1 MKLALLSVACLL
13 AFAGTV
19 AVAKEKRDS
28 KKLARVEKGQRERKL
43 ASGQAAPVEAGQRP
57 AEKPAGSTPRTQS
70 LGRDQSGVFVNAPAS
85 NSGYSPEFLMRGF
98 PSGFP
103 LFDGASRGFNSVGA
117 IDLSAIDHVEFY
129 KGPSAMLFGKAL
141 GGFGSAPNYI
151 RKTPE
156 NETFAHINSTV
167 GAFAVGRV
175 NIDVNA
181 PVNGSENLLFRMTG
195 SAQTEGSFVN
205 FVRARSFDVAP
216 IIAFTADNGDRV
228 SLRAEHNGGRLVYR
242 DGVPPDPIFFHIP
255 REFYAGIPVNEH
267 ETPFYDDIT
276 LTYEHD
282 IDKQWKISA
291 VVDYFLYTTHYG
303 WFSSWEYDAFR
314 SIDFGQPAR
323 ARVANRSFDAQ
334 LRVNGAFDTGPFS
347 HAAFLGL
354 EHWDYFFGYAHK
366 ISQQPLAPLDIF
378 FPVYPLG
385 IDYAGAAWANGNA
398 RAWSQS
404 IYAQD
409 LIDITPQ
416 WRILFGGRYDLLAQR
431 ERVFDPLGA
440 LTGETTDSLS
450 KGIKGYFSPR
460 AGILYRFDD
469 ATQVFAAFGKSLVP
483 NTGVRLKGGDAPAP
497 QQDTQ
502 YEIGLKRAFL
512 DGKINAEIG
521 LFDVTRDNVA
531 IPDPTNPSGFYSVVT
546 GQQHS
551 HGIEVNAGGEVL
563 SNLKVNGV
571 ATFLHALVTKDSNSP
586 SQVGSDLLGAPRRM
600 YSFNVSYTV
609 DSGAFKSLELGAS
622 YNYVSRTQATLPNTY
637 GFTLPPQQMLGASI
651 SYSFSDNVKLEI
663 NATNLTNQSNW
674 TSNGA
679 LYRGEPRSI
688 SFNLSYKY

>member
-1 MKLALLSVACLL
+1 MKAALFALAC
-13 AFAGTV
+13 AFAFSRSEAVGAEARDEGTPQV
-19 AVAKEKRDS
+19 DKSLRAKKRDR
-28 KKLARVEKGQRERKL
+28 KKDD
-43 ASGQAAPVEAGQRP
+43 SGQPGERD
-57 AEKPAGSTPRTQS
+57 AEKPVGSGPRAQS

-141 GGFGSAPNYI
+141 GGYGGAPNYI
-151 RKTPE
+151 RKAPT
-156 NETFAHINSTV
+156 NETFGHIVSTV
-167 GAFAVGRV
+167 GAFAVGRLNV
-175 NIDVNA
+175 DVNA
-181 PVNGSENLLFRMTG
+181 PVAGSESLFFRMTG
-195 SAQTEGSFVN
+195 SAQTEGSFVD

-216 IIAFTADNGDRV
+216 IIAFTADNGDRAT
-228 SLRAEHNGGRLVYR
+228 LRAEHNGGRLVYR
-242 DGVPPDPIFFHIP
+242 DGVPADPIFFHIP

-267 ETPFYDDIT
+267 ETPFYDDLT

-282 IDKQWKISA
+282 INARWKVST

-303 WFSSWEYDAFR
+303 WFSSWAYDGFR

-323 ARVANRSFDAQ
+323 ARIANRSFDAQ
-334 LRVNGAFDTGPFS
+334 LRLNGAFETGPFS
-347 HAAFLGL
+347 HTAFLGV

-366 ISQQPLAPLDIF
+366 ISRQPLAPLDIF
-378 FPVYPLG
+378 FPVYPSG
-385 IDYAGAAWANGNA
+385 INYADAAWANGNA

-440 LTGETTDSLS
+440 LTGEPTDSLS
-450 KGIKGYFSPR
+450 KGIRGYFSPR
-460 AGILYRFDD
+460 AGILFRPDD
-469 ATQVFAAFGKSLVP
+469 ATQIFAAFGKSLVP
-483 NTGVRLKGGDAPAP
+483 NTGVRLKDGDAPAP

-502 YEIGLKRAFL
+502 YEIGLKRTFL
-512 DGKINAEIG
+512 DGKINTELG

-551 HGIEVNAGGEVL
+551 HGIEVNVGGEIL
-563 SNLKVNGV
+563 PNLKINGV
-571 ATFLHALVTKDSNSP
+571 ATFLHALVTRDSNVP
-586 SQVGSDLLGAPRRM
+586 SQAGSDLLGAPRRM
-600 YSFNVSYTV
+600 YSINGAYTV
-609 DSGAFKSLELGAS
+609 DSGDFRGLEIGAS
-622 YNYVSRTQATLPNTY
+622 YYYASRTQATLPNTY
-637 GFTLPPQQMLGASI
+637 GFTLPPQQMLGASV
-651 SYSFSDNVKLEI
+651 SYNFNENVKLEI
-663 NATNLTNQSNW
+663 NATNLTDQQNW

-688 SFNLSYKY
+688 SCSLSYKY